1 MKAPVGPPIWTDEPP
16 KNDTMKPPIMAVIR
30 PVSGD
35 TPLAIPKAMAKGKAT
50 IPTITPAMR
59 SAMKRSRLYP
69 WKTSSSF
76 GLKYDPIMRKNEI
89 IRAAKALHAAKVGI
103 YLR

>member
-1 MKAPVGPPIWTDEPP
+1 
-16 KNDTMKPPIMAVIR
+16 
-30 PVSGD
+30 
-35 TPLAIPKAMAKGKAT
+35 
-50 IPTITPAMR
+50 
-59 SAMKRSRLYP
+59 MKRSRLYP

-103 YLR
+103 YSLRQSFLPDSERNAYSLIFDICSLLAICSPEAVLRFLDSIMPDTITIPSENIS

>member
-1 MKAPVGPPIWTDEPP
+1 
-16 KNDTMKPPIMAVIR
+16 
-30 PVSGD
+30 
-35 TPLAIPKAMAKGKAT
+35 
-50 IPTITPAMR
+50 
-59 SAMKRSRLYP
+59 MKRSRLYP

-103 YLR
+103 YSLRQSFLLAFMPERLWLDLQHLQVCSLYEVWKLYLVFLIREYSMRTILFFEKFY